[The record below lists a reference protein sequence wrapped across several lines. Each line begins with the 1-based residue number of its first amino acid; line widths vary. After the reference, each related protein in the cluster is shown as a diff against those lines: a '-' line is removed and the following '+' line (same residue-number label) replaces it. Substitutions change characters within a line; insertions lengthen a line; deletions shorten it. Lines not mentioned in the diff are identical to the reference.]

1 MRESGEVMRK
11 EKNGLGIADDPK
23 IESLIKDLIEKLGE
37 DPSREGLLETPKRVE
52 ASLRYLTRGYKQ
64 DIEKVLNNAIFE
76 ENYDE
81 MVVLKD
87 IDLFS
92 LCEHH
97 LLPFYG
103 KAHVAYLP
111 NKKIIGLSKIPRVVD
126 VFARRLQVQ
135 ERLTGQI
142 ADCLMQYLKPKGVAV
157 VIEAFHLCMAM
168 RGVEKKDSYCVTS
181 SMLGG
186 FRSDERSRAEFLSL
200 IGKRNG

>member
-1 MRESGEVMRK
+1 MGSRE
-11 EKNGLGIADDPK
+11 EKK
-23 IESLIKDLIEKLGE
+23 IETLIHELLIKLGE
-37 DPSREGLLETPKRVE
+37 DPKREGLLKTPKRVE
-52 ASLRYLTRGYKQ
+52 ASYKFLTHGYKQ
-64 DIEKVLNNAIFE
+64 DIDQILNGAIFE

-81 MVVLKD
+81 MVVVKD

-111 NKKIIGLSKIPRVVD
+111 KRRIIGLSKIPRVVD
-126 VFARRLQVQ
+126 VYARRLQVQ
-135 ERLTGQI
+135 ERLTVQI
-142 ADCLMQYLKPKGVAV
+142 ADCLMERLKPKGVAV

-168 RGVEKKDSYCVTS
+168 RGVEKKDSFCVTS
-181 SMLGG
+181 SMLGR

-200 IGKRNG
+200 IGKR

>member
-1 MRESGEVMRK
+1 MVDET
-11 EKNGLGIADDPK
+11 K
-23 IESLIKDLIEKLGE
+23 IQSIVTELLALLGE
-37 DPSREGLLETPKRVE
+37 DPTREGLIKTPKRVE
-52 ASLRYLTRGYKQ
+52 ASLKFLTRGYRQ
-64 DIEKVLNNAIFE
+64 DIEKILNGAIYE

-81 MVVLKD
+81 MVVVKD

-111 NKKIIGLSKIPRVVD
+111 NGKIIGLSKIPRVVD
-126 VFARRLQVQ
+126 VFSRRLQVQ
-135 ERLTGQI
+135 ERLTSQI
-142 ADCLMQYLKPKGVAV
+142 TDCLMQHLRPKGAAV

-181 SMLGG
+181 SMLGT
-186 FRSDERSRAEFLSL
+186 FRSDPRSRAEFLSL
-200 IGKRNG
+200 IGKR

>member
-1 MRESGEVMRK
+1 MDTSEDV
-11 EKNGLGIADDPK
+11 K
-23 IESLIKDLIEKLGE
+23 IESLIRELLVKLGE
-37 DPSREGLLETPKRVE
+37 DPSREGLVKTPKRME
-52 ASLRYLTRGYKQ
+52 ASLKFLTHGYKQ
-64 DIEKVLNNAIFE
+64 DIEKILNGAIFE

-81 MVVLKD
+81 LVVVKD

-111 NKKIIGLSKIPRVVD
+111 DGRIIGLSKIPRVVD

-142 ADCLMQYLKPKGVAV
+142 ADCLMQWLKPKGVAV

-181 SMLGG
+181 SMLGK

-200 IGKRNG
+200 IRRRAD